1 MVTFENVFVFK
12 KIIIPKFVYTFA
24 KHVRNFK
31 TIEYTDF
38 KIIYYFQGNV

>member
-1 MVTFENVFVFK
+1 MVMFENLFVFLK
-12 KIIIPKFVYTFA
+12 NRNSKICLYFA